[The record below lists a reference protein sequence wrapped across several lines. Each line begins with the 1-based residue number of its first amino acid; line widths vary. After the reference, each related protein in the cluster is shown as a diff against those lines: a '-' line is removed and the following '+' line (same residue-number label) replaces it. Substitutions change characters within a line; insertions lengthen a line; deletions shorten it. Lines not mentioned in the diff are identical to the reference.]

1 MTTTNAPISVIASD
15 RAVTVV
21 RAPRPFDVAALA
33 TDAVAPRREVIE
45 RLMSSPDEHWR
56 TTAFEPA
63 QA

>member
-21 RAPRPFDVAALA
+21 RAPR
-33 TDAVAPRREVIE
+33 REVIQ
-45 RLMSSPDEHWR
+45 RLMSLPDDHWR
-56 TTAFEPA
+56 TTAFEPT